1 MAERNDADR
10 TRAAEYRAGEDS
22 ESKSSATKERRR
34 SSRFLCGGHAKI
46 TELPSDGNVIP
57 ATVRDLSLHGCC
69 IDVPRLIECGSR
81 AEIIVCVNA
90 ASFRAIGEIRVLRAP
105 FVVGLEFVHLSA
117 GGKDSLDELI
127 TDLAKL
133 RSVMRKLDHD
143 PRESG
148 TTSFRKKLE
157 EGQIQAA
164 NLSLRP
170 PARRMILPRSLGDSP
185 QRSKRTVNETRK
197 KSQDCV
203 PLERASIDDVD
214 SRIDD
219 RIDDRIE
226 AGDPLVITID
236 LFG

>member
-10 TRAAEYRAGEDS
+10 TRAAEYCAGEDS

-34 SSRFLCGGHAKI
+34 SARFHCGGNAKI
-46 TELPSDGNVIP
+46 SELPSDGSVIH
-57 ATVRDLSLHGCC
+57 ATIRDLSLHGCC
-69 IDVPRLIECGSR
+69 IDIPRLITCGAR

-90 ASFRAIGEIRVLRAP
+90 ASFRAIGEIKVLRAP
-105 FVVGLEFVHLSA
+105 FAIGFEFVHLSA

-133 RSVMRKLDHD
+133 KSVMKKLDHD

-148 TTSFRKKLE
+148 TTSFRKQLE
-157 EGQIQAA
+157 RGQIQAVK
-164 NLSLRP
+164 LSRTQ
-170 PARRMILPRSLGDSP
+170 PARQIILPSGLGDSP
-185 QRSKRTVNETRK
+185 KRSKRTANETRK
-197 KSQDCV
+197 ESQECV
-203 PLERASIDDVD
+203 PLERARINDVD
-214 SRIDD
+214 TRIDD
-219 RIDDRIE
+219 RSEDRIK

>member
-10 TRAAEYRAGEDS
+10 TRAAEYCVGEDS

-34 SSRFLCGGHAKI
+34 SARFHCGGHAKI

-57 ATVRDLSLHGCC
+57 ATVRDLSLNGCC
-69 IDVPRLIECGSR
+69 INVARLIPCGSR
-81 AEIIVCVNA
+81 AEIMVRVNA
-90 ASFRAIGEIRVLRAP
+90 SSFRAIGKIKVLRAP
-105 FVVGLEFVHLSA
+105 FVIGFEFVHLSS

-133 RSVMRKLDHD
+133 TSVMNKLDHD
-143 PRESG
+143 PHESG
-148 TTSFRKKLE
+148 TRSFRKQLE
-157 EGQIQAA
+157 KGQIRAA

-170 PARRMILPRSLGDSP
+170 PVRRMTLPRSVGDLP
-185 QRSKRTVNETRK
+185 KRSKRSANQTSNE
-197 KSQDCV
+197 SQDCV
-203 PLERASIDDVD
+203 PLDRARIDDVD
-214 SRIDD
+214 TRIDD
-219 RIDDRIE
+219 RSEDRIG